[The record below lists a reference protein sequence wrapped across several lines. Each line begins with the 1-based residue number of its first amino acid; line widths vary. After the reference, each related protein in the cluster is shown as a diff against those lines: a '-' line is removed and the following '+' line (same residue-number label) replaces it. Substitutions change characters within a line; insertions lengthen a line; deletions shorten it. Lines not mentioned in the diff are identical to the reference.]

1 MQQIT
6 FTVQGAEFET
16 QNGNIS
22 SISDPKLFLEK
33 HLQCPLTFHSFDMD
47 ALVDLFDNNWLQ
59 EIDME
64 YVAKPK
70 SIKVRSAE
78 KTDSSFVFDAEFVY
92 EVKLSNSEIKDDDF
106 EEKLSWPTDM
116 IDYLA
121 IKHDEIEFEEVGI
134 NEKIGPIVSP
144 TK

>member
-1 MQQIT
+1 MKFFFQCILIVLFILIIVFSYNKYFLSKNKLNLEIKYPQNNDELKIIKDKLP
-6 FTVQGAEFET
+6 ET
-16 QNGNIS
+16 NNE
-22 SISDPKLFLEK
+22 KLSKIDE
-33 HLQCPLTFHSFDMD
+33 T
-47 ALVDLFDNNWLQ
+47 NNL
-59 EIDME
+59 
-64 YVAKPK
+64 
-70 SIKVRSAE
+70 IKNL
-78 KTDSSFVFDAEFVY
+78 KY

-121 IKHDEIEFEEVGI
+121 IEHDEIEFEEVGI